1 MTWSLH
7 PKLSELTTEIG
18 DLPLSRVLLENDSNY
33 PWLILAPRMAG
44 VSEIIDLDPNEQV
57 QLLGEIDAASRALK
71 AAATFEKLNVA
82 ALGNVVKQLHVHV
95 IGRSSTDAT
104 WPKPVWGLAPPV
116 PYKLE
121 VRNVLVNKL
130 RHELKM

>member
-116 PYKLE
+116 PYKPE

>member
-33 PWLILAPRMAG
+33 PWLILVPRMASI
-44 VSEIIDLDPNEQV
+44 SEIIDLDPNEQV

-71 AAATFEKLNVA
+71 AVATFEKLNVA

-116 PYKLE
+116 PYKPE

>member
-1 MTWSLH
+1 MSWSLH
-7 PKLSELTTEIG
+7 ENLANLTTEVG

-33 PWLILAPRMAG
+33 PWLILVPRMEG
-44 VSEIIDLDPNEQV
+44 ISEIIDLDPNEQV

-71 AAATFEKLNVA
+71 AVATFEKLNVA
-82 ALGNVVKQLHVHV
+82 ALGNMVRQLHVHV

-121 VRNVLVNKL
+121 VRNVLVN
-130 RHELKM
+130 

>member
-1 MTWSLH
+1 MEWSLH
-7 PKLSELTTEIG
+7 PKLSELTTQVG

-33 PWLILAPRMAG
+33 PWLILVPRMAG

-71 AAATFEKLNVA
+71 AVATFDKLNVA
-82 ALGNVVKQLHVHV
+82 AIGNMVKQLHVHV
-95 IGRSSTDAT
+95 IGRSATDAT

-116 PYKLE
+116 PYEPAAQGKLVE
-121 VRNVLVNKL
+121 AL
-130 RHELKM
+130 RREFKM

>member
-33 PWLILAPRMAG
+33 PWLILVPRMAG

-116 PYKLE
+116 PYKPE
-121 VRNVLVNKL
+121 ARNVLVNKL

>member
-1 MTWSLH
+1 MSSFPYRTA
-7 PKLSELTTEIG
+7 
-18 DLPLSRVLLENDSNY
+18 
-33 PWLILAPRMAG
+33 LIVGAG
-44 VSEIIDLDPNEQV
+44 PGIS
-57 QLLGEIDAASRALK
+57 ASVARALK

-116 PYKLE
+116 PYNLE